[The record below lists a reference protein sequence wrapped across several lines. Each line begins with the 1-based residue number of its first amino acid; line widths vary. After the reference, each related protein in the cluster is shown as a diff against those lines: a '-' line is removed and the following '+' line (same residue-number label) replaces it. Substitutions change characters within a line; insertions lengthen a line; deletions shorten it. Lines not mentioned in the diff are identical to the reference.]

1 MTTAAD
7 RLALDAIRATTIR
20 AATRIALVL
29 VLIVAFGMTYCAG
42 KSQGTSKANSAWRD
56 SVRKVQA
63 HAIDSLNAKHRVD
76 SMTAVETSRVAE
88 QKREK
93 YVEARRPVRIKNDT
107 TLIVTRGDTTI
118 TVVVPPEVPLLIERA
133 DTVVI
138 VDSLALRAKVAEL
151 VDVTAQR
158 DVAIARYTN
167 DEAQIKEMKP
177 SRFGLKTGMA
187 LGATLVGLLVY
198 LIK

>member
-7 RLALDAIRATTIR
+7 RMALDAIKAAAISH
-20 AATRIALVL
+20 ATRLALATLL
-29 VLIVAFGMTYCAG
+29 VVAFGMTYCSGVSRG
-42 KSQGTSKANSAWRD
+42 KSQASQAWRD

-63 HAIDSLNAKHRVD
+63 HAIDSLNVKHRAD
-76 SMTAVETSRVAE
+76 SMTAVETSRVAD

-158 DVAIARYTN
+158 DTWKARALN
-167 DEAQIKEMKP
+167 DEAQIKEQKP

-187 LGATLVGLLVY
+187 LGASVVGLLVY